1 VTDRAFSDGD
11 LPLDD
16 ADLERLRFQARR
28 EMRASGLGAVRRRRI
43 GQSLEYRDHRG
54 YVPGDD
60 VRLIDWRTSERFRA
74 QGRDQEGDLLVRT
87 FEAEERFTIV
97 TAVDN
102 RPDMMLPDAA
112 PAGMV
117 AGWIVEGVGAI
128 AAREKLAMRFLPLF
142 DGGPAA
148 SRLAVHKAV
157 LPAARAFRAGLTKGP
172 LRAAAADQPALRTEA
187 IARVL
192 PPACAVIIITT
203 ATFDDPDGRFAA
215 LMARAQAGYRH
226 VILALLDPWP
236 HERAL
241 LAQGSVRLD
250 AVPGRA
256 ARDGVYDPAAEEL
269 DASERALA
277 QHRAALTGP
286 GRRMM
291 QFRFGWP
298 AVTAGLNDSVRAA
311 FRPWFMQFVIETQL
325 FARDHR

>member
-1 VTDRAFSDGD
+1 VAERALADGG

-28 EMRASGLGAVRRRRI
+28 EMRASGIGAVRRRRI
-43 GQSLEYRDHRG
+43 GQSLEYRDHRA

-60 VRLIDWRTSERFRA
+60 VRLIDWRTSERFRT
-74 QGRDQEGDLLVRT
+74 QGDLLVRA

-97 TAVDN
+97 VAVDN

-112 PAGMV
+112 PAGAV
-117 AGWIVEGVGAI
+117 AGWIVEGLGAI
-128 AAREKLAMRFLPLF
+128 AAREKLAVRFLPLF
-142 DGGPAA
+142 DGDPPA

-157 LPAARAFRAGLTKGP
+157 LPAARAFRTGLTAGLAKGP
-172 LRAAAADQPALRTEA
+172 PRAAATADQPALRTAA

-192 PPACAVIIITT
+192 PPACAVIIVTT
-203 ATFDDPDGRFAA
+203 ATFDDPGGRFAD
-215 LMARAQAGYRH
+215 LLARAQTGYRH
-226 VILALLDPWP
+226 VVLVLLDPWP

-241 LAQGSVRLD
+241 LEQGSVRLD
-250 AVPGRA
+250 AVPSA
-256 ARDGVYDPAAEEL
+256 TARDGVYDPAAQEL
-269 DASERALA
+269 DAAERALA

-291 QFRFGWP
+291 QFRFDWP
-298 AVTAGLNDSVRAA
+298 AVTAGLNDRLRAA
-311 FRPWFMQFVIETQL
+311 FRLWFMQFVIETQL